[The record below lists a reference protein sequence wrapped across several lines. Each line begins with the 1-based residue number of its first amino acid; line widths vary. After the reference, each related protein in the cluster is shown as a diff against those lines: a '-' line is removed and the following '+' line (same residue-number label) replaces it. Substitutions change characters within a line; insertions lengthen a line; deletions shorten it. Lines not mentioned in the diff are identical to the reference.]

1 MTKLVRL
8 VTQPGSGYVVVF
20 GFGHLV
26 TQLGYGF
33 VVVFGFGFLV
43 VRLGCQDWLVGV
55 CYQKVD

>member
-43 VRLGCQDWLVGV
+43 VWLGCQDWLVGV
-55 CYQKVD
+55 CYQKID